1 MKSPVNKLID
11 PEIAAALAVKD
22 PELGALIARLGPV
35 SVPVF
40 DDHYYSLVM
49 SIVYQQLSFRAA
61 ETIFNRF
68 LSRIDQQLVPE
79 VVINLEE
86 AEFRSLGISRQKARY
101 ILDISKNFIDRP
113 DQYKTLAQR
122 SDEEVIKLLC
132 EIKGVGRWTAQM
144 FLMFTLMRPDVFPV
158 ADLGIRK
165 AMVGLYQIPADAP
178 LAEFETLAHR
188 WAPYRS
194 YACHYLWHAHDN

>member
-11 PEIAAALAVKD
+11 PEIAASLAAKD

-40 DDHYYSLVM
+40 DDHYHSLVM

-68 LSRIDQQLVPE
+68 LSRIDQQLIPE
-79 VVINLEE
+79 VVIELEE
-86 AEFRSLGISRQKARY
+86 SEFRSVGISRQKARY
-101 ILDISKNFIDRP
+101 ILDISKNFIDLP

-158 ADLGIRK
+158 ADLGIRN

-178 LAEFETLAHR
+178 LAQFEALAYR

-194 YACHYLWHAHDN
+194 YACHYLWHSHDH